1 MGLIL
6 IQRKRMIKGKNVLLA
21 VTGSIAAYKST
32 YIVRG
37 LKKLG
42 ASVRVIQTESSLEFV
57 SSMVLSTLSENQVCI
72 DLIDKETRE
81 WNNHVD
87 ISLWADLMIVAP
99 ATAKTMSKMVEGN
112 CDNLLLATYLSS
124 KCPVY
129 IAPAMDRDM
138 YQHPST
144 KENIRKLKS
153 YGHHIIPSPH
163 GELASGLI
171 GEGRMSEPEEILN
184 YIIDDI
190 NKKKELYGKKCL
202 VTAGPTHESID
213 PVRFISNYSSG
224 KMGIFIAEELA
235 EKGASVDL
243 ILGPSSITTN
253 HPNINKIDVVTADQM
268 YKSVLDIFKDHD
280 ISIFSAA
287 VSDYKVKNIS
297 DQKIKKSKKELELTL
312 SKNKDILLEI
322 SRKKSSSQIVVGFAL
337 ETNNELDNA
346 IKKLK
351 DKNLDFI
358 ILNSLNDEGAAFN
371 HDTNK
376 ITIIDKDLKIQNFD
390 LKDKKDVAVDIVLE
404 IIKKNKLL

>member
-42 ASVRVIQTESSLEFV
+42 ASVRVIQTESSLKFV

-153 YGHHIIPSPH
+153 YGHHIIPSPR
-163 GELASGLI
+163 GDLASGLI

-184 YIIDDI
+184 YIID
-190 NKKKELYGKKCL
+190 E
-202 VTAGPTHESID
+202 
-213 PVRFISNYSSG
+213 
-224 KMGIFIAEELA
+224 
-235 EKGASVDL
+235 
-243 ILGPSSITTN
+243 
-253 HPNINKIDVVTADQM
+253 
-268 YKSVLDIFKDHD
+268 
-280 ISIFSAA
+280 
-287 VSDYKVKNIS
+287 
-297 DQKIKKSKKELELTL
+297 
-312 SKNKDILLEI
+312 
-322 SRKKSSSQIVVGFAL
+322 
-337 ETNNELDNA
+337 
-346 IKKLK
+346 
-351 DKNLDFI
+351 
-358 ILNSLNDEGAAFN
+358 
-371 HDTNK
+371 
-376 ITIIDKDLKIQNFD
+376 
-390 LKDKKDVAVDIVLE
+390 
-404 IIKKNKLL
+404 

>member
-1 MGLIL
+1 
-6 IQRKRMIKGKNVLLA
+6 MIKGKNVLLA

-99 ATAKTMSKMVEGN
+99 ATAKTISKMVEGN

-171 GEGRMSEPEEILN
+171 GEGRMSEPEDILN

-190 NKKKELYGKKCL
+190 NKEKELYGKKCL

-224 KMGIFIAEELA
+224 KMGVFIAEELA
-235 EKGASVDL
+235 EKGAFVDL
-243 ILGPSSITTN
+243 ILGPSNITTN
-253 HPNINKIDVVTADQM
+253 YPNINKIDVVTADQM
-268 YKSVLDIFKDHD
+268 HKAVLDIFKDHD
-280 ISIFSAA
+280 ISVFSAA
-287 VSDYKVKNIS
+287 VSDYKVKNVS

-322 SRKKSSSQIVVGFAL
+322 SRKKSSSQIIVGFAL

>member
-1 MGLIL
+1 
-6 IQRKRMIKGKNVLLA
+6 
-21 VTGSIAAYKST
+21 
-32 YIVRG
+32 
-37 LKKLG
+37 
-42 ASVRVIQTESSLEFV
+42 
-57 SSMVLSTLSENQVCI
+57 
-72 DLIDKETRE
+72 
-81 WNNHVD
+81 
-87 ISLWADLMIVAP
+87 MIVAP
-99 ATAKTMSKMVEGN
+99 ATAKTISKMVEGN

-171 GEGRMSEPEEILN
+171 GEGRMSEPEDILN

-190 NKKKELYGKKCL
+190 NKEKELYGKKCL

-224 KMGIFIAEELA
+224 KMGVFIAEELA
-235 EKGASVDL
+235 EKGAFVDL
-243 ILGPSSITTN
+243 ILGPSNITTN
-253 HPNINKIDVVTADQM
+253 YPNINKIDVVTADQM
-268 YKSVLDIFKDHD
+268 HKAVLDIFKDHD
-280 ISIFSAA
+280 ISVFSAA
-287 VSDYKVKNIS
+287 VSDYKVKNVS

-322 SRKKSSSQIVVGFAL
+322 SRKKSSSQIIVGFAL

>member
-99 ATAKTMSKMVEGN
+99 ATAKTISKMVEGN

-171 GEGRMSEPEEILN
+171 GEGRMSEPEDILN

-190 NKKKELYGKKCL
+190 NKEKELYGKKCL

-224 KMGIFIAEELA
+224 KMGVFIAEELA
-235 EKGASVDL
+235 EKGAFVDL
-243 ILGPSSITTN
+243 ILGPSNITTN
-253 HPNINKIDVVTADQM
+253 YPNINKIDVVTADQM
-268 YKSVLDIFKDHD
+268 HKAVLDIFKDHD
-280 ISIFSAA
+280 ISVFSAA
-287 VSDYKVKNIS
+287 VSDYKVKNVS

-322 SRKKSSSQIVVGFAL
+322 SRKKSSSQIIVGFAL

>member
-1 MGLIL
+1 
-6 IQRKRMIKGKNVLLA
+6 MIKGKNVLLA

>member
-1 MGLIL
+1 
-6 IQRKRMIKGKNVLLA
+6 MIKGKNVLLA

-72 DLIDKETRE
+72 DLIDKETSE

-124 KCPVY
+124 KCPIY

-243 ILGPSSITTN
+243 ILGPTSITTN

-297 DQKIKKSKKELELTL
+297 DQKIKKSKKELEITL

-322 SRKKSSSQIVVGFAL
+322 SRKKSPSQIIVGFAL

>member
-42 ASVRVIQTESSLEFV
+42 ASVRVIQTESSLKFV

-153 YGHHIIPSPH
+153 YGHHIIPSPR
-163 GELASGLI
+163 GDLASGLI

-322 SRKKSSSQIVVGFAL
+322 SRKKSSSQIIVGFAL